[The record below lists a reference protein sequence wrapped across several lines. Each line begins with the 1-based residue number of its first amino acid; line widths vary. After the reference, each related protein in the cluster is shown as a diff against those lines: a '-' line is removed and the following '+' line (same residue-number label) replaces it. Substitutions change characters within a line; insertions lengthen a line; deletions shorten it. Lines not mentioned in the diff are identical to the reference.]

1 MNVNAELLDRLAA
14 VPFPLLDPGS
24 GERDAGGD
32 RMRRRDLNSVGGVVE
47 VAALRVACRG

>member
-24 GERDAGGD
+24 GER
-32 RMRRRDLNSVGGVVE
+32 MRRRSNAP
-47 VAALRVACRG
+47 AAT